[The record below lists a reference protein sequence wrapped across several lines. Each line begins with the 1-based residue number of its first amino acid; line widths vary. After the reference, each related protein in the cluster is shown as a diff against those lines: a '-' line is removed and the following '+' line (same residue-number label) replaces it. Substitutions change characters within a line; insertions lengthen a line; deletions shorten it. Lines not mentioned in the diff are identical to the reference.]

1 MASLQERRET
11 LPAVAEEQ
19 QDTVVSFS
27 PATDEASYV
36 LLVLPRDEKQLNTI
50 LYEVA
55 LFNFSQFMI
64 KDFDLKQ
71 IPMFT
76 TGQSALQV
84 SGFANM
90 SEAIWY
96 EKMIEKNV
104 DLMQVLK
111 DNGAMCV
118 CITQSN
124 FALIGKHFT
133 LEEYL
138 EWAQ

>member
-1 MASLQERRET
+1 
-11 LPAVAEEQ
+11 
-19 QDTVVSFS
+19 
-27 PATDEASYV
+27 
-36 LLVLPRDEKQLNTI
+36 
-50 LYEVA
+50 
-55 LFNFSQFMI
+55 
-64 KDFDLKQ
+64 
-71 IPMFT
+71 MFT

-124 FALIGKHFT
+124 FDLIGKHFT

-138 EWAQ
+138 EWVQ